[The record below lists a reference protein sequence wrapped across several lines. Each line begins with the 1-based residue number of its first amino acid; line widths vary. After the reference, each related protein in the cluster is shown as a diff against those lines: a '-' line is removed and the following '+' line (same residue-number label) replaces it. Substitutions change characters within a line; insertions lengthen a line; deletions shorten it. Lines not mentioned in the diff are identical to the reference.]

1 MDKLQLV
8 ETFYYYFLTVRIVL
22 PSMLYVFVVV
32 VVVVVVDVVTFDLDG
47 DQGDEQRA
55 EERTWRSICV
65 LIAERSTFTRMY
77 TT

>member
-22 PSMLYVFVVV
+22 PSMLYVFVV